1 MEIREIH
8 GKHGEAVIYTVGG
21 EHAIDAY
28 AIAQI
33 ERICDDAASEGSTIR
48 VMPDVHPGKVGPIGL
63 TMTVGTRLLPNLTGV
78 DAGCGMTTVRCKAKK
93 VELAH
98 LDAVVREAVPAGGAI
113 RKNAHR
119 RSDEANLSA
128 LVCARQ
134 LRADIVARS
143 LGTLGGG
150 NHFIEAGLG
159 DDGDMF
165 LTVHSGSRH
174 LGVEFTEYYL
184 KQGQA
189 AITAAGLQVPYEV
202 TWIEGG
208 TLDDYLHDIAIVQD
222 YASLNRDIIL
232 DEIMRAMKWKPLDC
246 YESRHNYIDMDGRI
260 LRKGA
265 ISAKDGETVIIPVN
279 MRDGILLGR
288 GRGNPDWNRS
298 APHGAGRI
306 VRRTDASSMFT
317 VSQYKKEMKGI
328 YSSCIG
334 KETLDEAPFCYRNMD
349 EIRDAVADTVEVT
362 NRIRPIYNF
371 KAGRED

>member
-1 MEIREIH
+1 MEIRKIH

-232 DEIMRAMKWKPLDC
+232 DEDQFDIIKKKVLRKDIFQLEFDIRNHFYRGPVK
-246 YESRHNYIDMDGRI
+246 YHNIIGI
-260 LRKGA
+260 LRGSKYP
-265 ISAKDGETVIIPVN
+265 DEYVI
-279 MRDGILLGR
+279 
-288 GRGNPDWNRS
+288 
-298 APHGAGRI
+298 AGGHLDSYDI
-306 VRRTDASSMFT
+306 AGGF
-317 VSQYKKEMKGI
+317 GI
-328 YSSCIG
+328 YHYRKRGCQICTGSLFCH
-334 KETLDEAPFCYRNMD
+334 TEACLCCG
-349 EIRDAVADTVEVT
+349 E
-362 NRIRPIYNF
+362 
-371 KAGRED
+371 EDRA